1 MAQIVVIG
9 MHESGVSAAAHL
21 LGCMGACTGDARRV
35 GGTAPH
41 GRRDA
46 WENPDLRR
54 LNDRV
59 LAALG
64 NSWADCG
71 QLGLSAMPQ
80 SEQRHFR
87 RVAGDILEALAAHS
101 CGVIGDPRLSLL
113 LDLWKPLLTQPIFLL
128 IHRPPAE
135 VARSLRAHHGIP
147 FELGLALWERY
158 NLAALAGSAGLPRI
172 LCSAEPL
179 LECTGQAAWQLHQE
193 LDALGAESL
202 RLPTDEALQQCIE
215 FAPQAIAR
223 REGEATINQQQ
234 LDLAAALEDGSA
246 LDQDAPAISATATAA
261 LERAGNRWPGQRWMK
276 RLLRERDAQLHDRR
290 KELQALRKET
300 AKLRLNSALR
310 LGSPANGRSRGVF
323 VVGCPRSGTSVFSWA
338 LAQHPNFWTSAESDY
353 LLDIFGPQRVRDA
366 YQQACQ
372 RSDGSWLKK
381 QDVSFA
387 EFAASIGFGI
397 EQLFESRSGGR
408 RWVDATPGY
417 TLMIEDLL
425 GFFPAAS
432 FLHIIR
438 DGRAVVNSMISS
450 GFDIDWASDF
460 SAACRTWVHYLSA
473 GRQAAGAHPQRVL
486 NVRYDRLTSNPQSE
500 LARVFEFLGEQPSR
514 RSAELILT
522 KRINSSYGNLDAK
535 DIRLPK
541 NPATAP
547 KRPWE
552 AWNEEQQRIF
562 SEIAGE
568 AMAELGY
575 QEGLAG

>member
-35 GGTAPH
+35 GGTAPR

-87 RVAGDILEALAAHS
+87 RVAGDILEALAVHS

-113 LDLWKPLLTQPIFLL
+113 LDLWKPLVTQPIFLL

-193 LDALGAESL
+193 LDALGAEGL

-223 REGEATINQQQ
+223 REGEAPINQQQ

-323 VVGCPRSGTSVFSWA
+323 VIGCPRSGTSVFSWA
-338 LAQHPNFWTSAESDY
+338 LAQHPNFWTSAESG
-353 LLDIFGPQRVRDA
+353 LFAGHLRPA
-366 YQQACQ
+366 T
-372 RSDGSWLKK
+372 GS
-381 QDVSFA
+381 
-387 EFAASIGFGI
+387 G
-397 EQLFESRSGGR
+397 
-408 RWVDATPGY
+408 
-417 TLMIEDLL
+417 
-425 GFFPAAS
+425 
-432 FLHIIR
+432 
-438 DGRAVVNSMISS
+438 
-450 GFDIDWASDF
+450 
-460 SAACRTWVHYLSA
+460 CLSA
-473 GRQAAGAHPQRVL
+473 GMPAFRWQLAEKAGCQLCRVRRQHW
-486 NVRYDRLTSNPQSE
+486 
-500 LARVFEFLGEQPSR
+500 
-514 RSAELILT
+514 I
-522 KRINSSYGNLDAK
+522 
-535 DIRLPK
+535 
-541 NPATAP
+541 
-547 KRPWE
+547 WH
-552 AWNEEQQRIF
+552 
-562 SEIAGE
+562 
-568 AMAELGY
+568 
-575 QEGLAG
+575 